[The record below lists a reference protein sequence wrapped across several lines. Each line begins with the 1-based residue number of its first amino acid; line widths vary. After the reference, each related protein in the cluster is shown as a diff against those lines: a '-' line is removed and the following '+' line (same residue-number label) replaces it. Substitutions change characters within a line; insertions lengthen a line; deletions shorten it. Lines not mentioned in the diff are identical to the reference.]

1 MVLWMMD
8 LMLGVTMKEGPV
20 VFGDGLRNTG
30 TEDQGVT
37 VTWVGGS
44 QDEGQDGEKL
54 KEWPFIDWVRTR
66 IVGVKYDRRVEDEE
80 ALKDRKVDQEDQELW
95 IRLQEFCNNLVKR
108 SMGKEG
114 LIIMPLALTIIDY

>member
-1 MVLWMMD
+1 M
-8 LMLGVTMKEGPV
+8 
-20 VFGDGLRNTG
+20 
-30 TEDQGVT
+30 
-37 VTWVGGS
+37 TWVGGS
-44 QDEGQDGEKL
+44 QDEGQDGGKL
-54 KEWPFIDWVRTR
+54 KECPSIDWVRTR